1 MRHAAFLRERYKA
14 ILGYTGLVALITG
27 LLILFPLVLLPIYPA
42 EVDEIAAFLLPGLG
56 MAGPGLLLWRT
67 LVPRTTGALTTQEG
81 MVVVLLAWVLAILA
95 GAVPFMAG
103 SGLAFHQAV
112 FESTSGWTT
121 TGLSVLD
128 VGQASHLILFFRS
141 LTQVAGGAG
150 WAILMFSALGG
161 PLGPGLGVAEGREDQ
176 LVPHVRGS
184 AKLVLRIYLA
194 YIAVGILALY
204 AAGMDWFS
212 AVNHAFTSVSTGGFS
227 TRPESL
233 AYWNSPAIE
242 AVVLV
247 LMLLGATNFY
257 TAYALFKRH
266 WQDAT
271 HNSELAQMALMIVAA
286 TAVLYVGVTT
296 EHFTT
301 PGTSLRAA
309 LLTTVN
315 ALSTTGFSTYD
326 FARWNGLGHLVLIVL
341 MVVGG
346 GTGSTAGALKQYRIY
361 VLSRG
366 LVSEFRRRLYPRSAV
381 WEPEMWRGHERQVIS
396 DNLVRQVAVFVFLF
410 VVVLVAGSALLAAQ
424 GYPLGASLFE
434 FAAAL
439 STAGASTGIVRPD
452 VAPAVLWIETTG
464 MFLGRLEFFAVAV
477 GLIRL
482 AGDVPVLLSSLVP
495 RRG

>member
-27 LLILFPLVLLPIYPA
+27 LLILAPLALLPLYP
-42 EVDEIAAFLLPGLG
+42 DEIGEAGAFLLPGLAL
-56 MAGPGLLLWRT
+56 AGPGLLLWRL

-81 MVVVLLAWVLAILA
+81 MVVVLLAWILAILA

-103 SGLAFHQAV
+103 SGLAFYQAV

-128 VGQASHLILFFRS
+128 VGQATHLILFFRS

-150 WAILMFSALGG
+150 WAILMLSALGG

-194 YIAVGILALY
+194 YIVVGILALY

-212 AVNHAFTSVSTGGFS
+212 AVNHAFSSVSTGGFS
-227 TRPESL
+227 TRPESII
-233 AYWNSPAIE
+233 YWNSA
-242 AVVLV
+242 AVETVLV
-247 LMLLGATNFY
+247 ILMLLGATNFY
-257 TAYALFKRH
+257 TAYALFKRN
-266 WQDAT
+266 WQEAG
-271 HNSELAQMALMIVAA
+271 HNSELVQMALMVVAA
-286 TAVLYVGVTT
+286 SAILFAGATAERFATAGS
-296 EHFTT
+296 
-301 PGTSLRAA
+301 GLRAA
-309 LLTTVN
+309 VLTTVN
-315 ALSTTGFSTYD
+315 ALTTTGFSTYD
-326 FARWNGLGHLVLIVL
+326 FREWSGLGHLVLILL

-346 GTGSTAGALKQYRIY
+346 GTGSTAGALKQYRVY

-366 LVSEFRRRLYPRSAV
+366 LLSEFRRRLQPRSVV
-381 WEPEMWRGHERQVIS
+381 WEPEMWRGHERQVVS

-410 VVVLVAGSALLAAQ
+410 VVALVAGTALLVAQ
-424 GYPLGASLFE
+424 GYPLGDSLFE

-439 STAGASTGIVRPD
+439 STAGVSVGIVRPD
-452 VAPAVLWIETTG
+452 SAAAVLWVETAG

-477 GLIRL
+477 GLVRL
-482 AGDVPVLLSSLVP
+482 ASDLPALLSSILP
-495 RRG
+495 RRR